1 LCSRF
6 LLSNF
11 ISPYTNRRTD
21 LWGSSVEN
29 RARIVTEIVRQIKE
43 QSGADFP
50 ILVKLNATDGF
61 QPGSQKA
68 DIGINI
74 SQVVETAKLLEKTGV
89 CSIEVSGEI
98 SEAGGVTL
106 RTAVNSPAEEAYFRE
121 YSQAIK
127 KVVNIPVMLVGG
139 IRSISVMENL
149 LEEGYADLISMSRP
163 FICEPD
169 FVSKLESGKANR
181 AMCASCNRCFDL
193 KGIRCN
199 YEFNRNSGN

>member
-1 LCSRF
+1 MCSRF

-139 IRSISVMENL
+139 IRSLSIMKHL
-149 LEEGYADLISMSRP
+149 LEGGFANLVSMSRP
-163 FICEPD
+163 LICEPD
-169 FVSKLESGKANR
+169 LVSKLKSGDAKKV
-181 AMCASCNRCFDL
+181 MCVSCNRCFDP
-193 KGIRCN
+193 
-199 YEFNRNSGN
+199 